1 MLVEVPVCVSL
12 DATTPE
18 HPSQGLVLFI
28 YSMAQSQHWI
38 YTLN

>member
-1 MLVEVPVCVSL
+1 MLVEVPVYVSL

-28 YSMAQSQHWI
+28 HSMAQSEHWI
-38 YTLN
+38 YT